1 MKAKAVLLGT
11 PGRVYKSKEAE
22 HPRWTPWLL
31 QADCQLMDSQLD
43 HL

>member
-1 MKAKAVLLGT
+1 MKAKAVLLGA
-11 PGRVYKSKEAE
+11 PGRVYKSEEAE

-31 QADCQLMDSQLD
+31 QDDCQLRASQLD